1 MTLFLKKYSRPQAA
15 YCLCDSEDCYILLV
29 LFLKSLFRPQIFR
42 RPISRFS
49 QNFGTRHGIFEI
61 DYVLWGVHMS
71 PKIWGKKN
79 NNLATLRT

>member
-42 RPISRFS
+42 PPLADFRKTLVHDMVSSKLITSCGVFICPLK
-49 QNFGTRHGIFEI
+49 FEGRKTTI
-61 DYVLWGVHMS
+61 
-71 PKIWGKKN
+71 
-79 NNLATLRT
+79 